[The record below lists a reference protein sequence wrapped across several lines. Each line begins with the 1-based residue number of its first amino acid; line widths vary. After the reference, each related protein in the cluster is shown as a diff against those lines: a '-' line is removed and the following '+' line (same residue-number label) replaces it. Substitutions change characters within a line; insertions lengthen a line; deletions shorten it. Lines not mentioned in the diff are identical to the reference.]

1 LLDVQEAERRHI
13 ARELHDEVGQAL
25 TGLKLL
31 LDMSTRLPADEVT
44 ASARKLHDLREAQAM
59 VNELMALVRDLSLD
73 LRPAMLDDLGL
84 LPTLLWHFD
93 RYTAQT
99 PVRVAFKHTG
109 LEGRR
114 FAPEVETAAYRI
126 VQEALTNVARH
137 AGVSEVVVRLWADQE
152 TLGVQIEDGGTGFDP
167 EAALAAGATTGL
179 AGMRERAVLL
189 GGQLTVESAPL
200 AGTCVTAE
208 LPLAYEIE

>member
-1 LLDVQEAERRHI
+1 
-13 ARELHDEVGQAL
+13 
-25 TGLKLL
+25 
-31 LDMSTRLPADEVT
+31 
-44 ASARKLHDLREAQAM
+44 M

-99 PVRVAFKHTG
+99 DVGVTFKHIG

-137 AGVSEVVVRLWADQE
+137 AGVSEVAVRLWADQE
-152 TLGVQIEDGGTGFDP
+152 TLGVQIEDRGTGFDP
-167 EAALAAGATTGL
+167 EAALAAGDTTGL

-189 GGQLTVESAPL
+189 GGQLTVESASG
-200 AGTCVTAE
+200 AGTCVRAE
-208 LPLAYEIE
+208 LPLGDPIEEEEKGR

>member
-1 LLDVQEAERRHI
+1 
-13 ARELHDEVGQAL
+13 
-25 TGLKLL
+25 
-31 LDMSTRLPADEVT
+31 
-44 ASARKLHDLREAQAM
+44 M
-59 VNELMALVRDLSLD
+59 VNELMALVRDMSLD

-93 RYTAQT
+93 RYTTQT
-99 PVRVAFKHTG
+99 DVHVTFKHAR

-114 FAPEVETAAYRI
+114 FRPEVETAAYRI

-137 AGVSEVVVRLWADQE
+137 AGVSEVWVRLWADQE
-152 TLGVQIEDGGTGFDP
+152 TLGVQIEDRGTGFEP
-167 EAALAAGATTGL
+167 EAALTAGATTGL

-189 GGQLTVESAPL
+189 GGQLTVESAPG

-208 LPLAYEIE
+208 LPLGDLIQ